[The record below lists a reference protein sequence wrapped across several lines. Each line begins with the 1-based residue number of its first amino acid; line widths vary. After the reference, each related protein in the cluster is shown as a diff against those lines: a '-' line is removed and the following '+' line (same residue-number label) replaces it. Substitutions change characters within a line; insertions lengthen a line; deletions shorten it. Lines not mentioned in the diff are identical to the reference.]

1 MGPSYLRAIKSPATM
16 TPILIEPLS
25 EQAYELLR
33 QLEALHI
40 LRVIEETA
48 APAPPTRQW
57 AGSLPDAAAS
67 KLREHTEQVRSEW
80 ERTF

>member
-1 MGPSYLRAIKSPATM
+1 MM
-16 TPILIEPLS
+16 PILIEPLS

-40 LRVIEETA
+40 LRVLPITE
-48 APAPPTRQW
+48 APAPAKRKW
-57 AGSLPDAAAS
+57 AGSLSDAAAG
-67 KLREHTEQVRSEW
+67 KLREHTEQARQEW

>member
-1 MGPSYLRAIKSPATM
+1 M

-40 LRVIEETA
+40 LRMVEPVALAGSA
-48 APAPPTRQW
+48 APRKW
-57 AGSLPDAAAS
+57 AGALVTDNSDAAAEWAKHLQNS
-67 KLREHTEQVRSEW
+67 RDEW
-80 ERTF
+80 ERDI

>member
-1 MGPSYLRAIKSPATM
+1 M
-16 TPILIEPLS
+16 TPILVEPRS

-40 LRVIEETA
+40 LRVVPEV
-48 APAPPTRQW
+48 APPKRQW
-57 AGSLPDAAAS
+57 AGSLSDTAAD

-80 ERTF
+80 ERNF